1 MNWFLTTLIAGIT
14 SFIATNI
21 DDILILMLFFSKK
34 QVNFGIRQIVTGQ
47 YLGFTILILLSLPG
61 LFGGL
66 LVPKAWIGLLG
77 LVPIYIG
84 IKSLIKKEDEND
96 EIQLISSETS
106 SSPKLL
112 SKILSKEI
120 YSVAAVTIAN
130 GGDNIG
136 IYVPLFASGSLIEF
150 WLLVGIFYIM
160 LGIWCYIAFLLTRQP
175 NLARFL
181 THYGEKI
188 TPWILITL
196 GIFIIIE
203 NKSYLLFTNF

>member
-21 DDILILMLFFSKK
+21 DDILLLMLFFSKNQAK
-34 QVNFGIRQIVTGQ
+34 FGTRQIVIGQ
-47 YLGFTILILLSLPG
+47 YLGFTILILFSLPG

-66 LVPKAWIGLLG
+66 LVPEAWIGLLG

-84 IKSLIKKEDEND
+84 IKSLFKKEDEND
-96 EIQLISSETS
+96 EIQLISSETA

-112 SKILSKEI
+112 SRILSKET
-120 YSVAAVTIAN
+120 YSVAAVTVAN

-136 IYVPLFASGSLIEF
+136 IYVPLFASGTLVQF
-150 WLLVGIFYIM
+150 WVLVGIFYVM
-160 LGIWCYIAFLLTRQP
+160 LGIWCYTAFLLTRHP
-175 NLARFL
+175 VLARFL

-188 TPWILITL
+188 TPWVLLAL